1 MLVTTSP
8 NQFCYEA
15 PLYFIFRLEM
25 IVQKVLIQK
34 KKVLIRWFQNL
45 EMFSTVMQFPFCC
58 HNSVPKQK

>member
-8 NQFCYEA
+8 HQFCYEA
-15 PLYFIFRLEM
+15 PLYFIFGLEM
-25 IVQKVLIQK
+25 IVQKVLIQ

-45 EMFSTVMQFPFCC
+45 EMFNIALQFPFYC